1 MQTMSSIISAI
12 SNPLSFDKQIPVT
25 DINAMDFREAIKDN
39 QILCSINGVRVNNI
53 NTKAVNIDVS
63 FKILED
69 LDIMTPGTS
78 ITGKTIYKTCL
89 DAEDITNV
97 NGSNV
102 TLNFDVNKYDAKGL
116 IEVNNTH
123 ELYNIF
129 SIALKSKGLMD
140 KAETG
145 SIIVKYNRIND
156 YLKDIEL
163 YLTTIPVSTK
173 RGLEVNAIPGDET
186 Q

>member
-1 MQTMSSIISAI
+1 MLTMNSIISAI
-12 SNPLSFDKQIPVT
+12 SNPLTFDKQIPVT
-25 DINAMDFREAIKDN
+25 DINARDFREAIKDN
-39 QILCSINGVRVNNI
+39 QILCSINGVRVNNP

-78 ITGKTIYKTCL
+78 ITGKTIYKTSL
-89 DAEDITNV
+89 DEKDITNV

-102 TLNFDVNKYDAKGL
+102 TLNFDVNKFDAKGV
-116 IEVNNTH
+116 IEINNTH

-145 SIIVKYNRIND
+145 SIIVKSSRIND
-156 YLKDIEL
+156 YLMDSEL
-163 YLTTIPVSTK
+163 YLTTIPVTTNK
-173 RGLEVNAIPGDET
+173 GLEVNAIPGDET